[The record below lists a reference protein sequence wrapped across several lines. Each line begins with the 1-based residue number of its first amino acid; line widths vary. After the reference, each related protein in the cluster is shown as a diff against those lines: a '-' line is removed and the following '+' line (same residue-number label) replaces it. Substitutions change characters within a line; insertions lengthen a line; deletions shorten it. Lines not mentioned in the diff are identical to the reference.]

1 MSPMAVPRPSLCAH
15 ALVLLGA
22 VVTATGCVGGPAGMV
37 VSSLA
42 SAAMRT
48 AIEQA
53 EKNRPTPEQLWHEAQ
68 VAGLERRALA
78 GELEAQYQVSTY
90 YLLLQEPAAEPWICL
105 AANRGH
111 AKAQLQYGH
120 WFNEDRAREDLFPF
134 IALAPDNAS
143 AYLWYSLAADNGEPR
158 AAHFRDSL
166 IHAGMD
172 AQALE
177 RSRSTLAQWSPQ
189 PCAITATLTAAAV
202 RATGPAQ

>member
-1 MSPMAVPRPSLCAH
+1 MGPSTTSRSRPCVLALLLIAAAVTSA
-15 ALVLLGA
+15 
-22 VVTATGCVGGPAGMV
+22 GCVGGPAGMV

-42 SAAMRT
+42 SAAVRT
-48 AIEQA
+48 AIDQA

-78 GELEAQYQVSTY
+78 GEPEAQYQIGTY

-111 AKAQLQYGH
+111 ARAQLQYGH
-120 WFNEDRAREDLFPF
+120 WFNEDRTREDLFPF

-166 IHAGMD
+166 IHAGIP
-172 AQALE
+172 AHALE
-177 RSRSTLAQWSPQ
+177 RGRAGLAQWAPQ
-189 PCAITATLTAAAV
+189 PCGATGTLTAAAV
-202 RATGPAQ
+202 TASVPAQ

>member
-1 MSPMAVPRPSLCAH
+1 MHPATPLDHRLRRALAPIGCAVLCS
-15 ALVLLGA
+15 
-22 VVTATGCVGGPAGMV
+22 GCVGGPAGMV

-48 AIEQA
+48 AIDQV
-53 EKNRPTPEQLWHEAQ
+53 EKSRPTPEQLWHEAQ
-68 VAGLERRALA
+68 IAGLERRALA
-78 GELEAQYQVSTY
+78 GELEAQFQIGTY

-111 AKAQLQYGH
+111 PKAQLQYGH

-134 IALAPDNAS
+134 IGVAPDNAS

-166 IHAGMD
+166 IHAGIAAD
-172 AQALE
+172 SLE
-177 RSRSTLAQWSPQ
+177 RGRTRRAQWTPQ
-189 PCAITATLTAAAV
+189 PCATTATLATVAASP
-202 RATGPAQ
+202 ATPAQ